1 MWYYELKDGLM
12 GTAIITF
19 LMMFLL
25 SNNSFSPA
33 VSEVQFCGS
42 VKDGNYPIPQI
53 CTGYVSCLGGVTRHK
68 LCPSGTLFN
77 PLKKFCDLP
86 VNVGCS
92 QEKDLTLK
100 RNHLAG

>member
-1 MWYYELKDGLM
+1 M
-12 GTAIITF
+12 GAAIITF
-19 LMMFLL
+19 VMTFLL
-25 SNNSFSPA
+25 RNNSFSPA

-53 CTGYVSCLGGVTRHK
+53 CTGYISCLGGITRHK

-77 PLKKFCDLP
+77 PLKTFCDLP
-86 VNVGCS
+86 VNVRCS

-100 RNHLAG
+100 RNHVAG

>member
-1 MWYYELKDGLM
+1 M
-12 GTAIITF
+12 GVAIITF
-19 LMMFLL
+19 VMRFLL
-25 SNNSFSPA
+25 RNNSFSPA

-53 CTGYVSCLGGVTRHK
+53 CTGYVSCLGGITRHK

-86 VNVGCS
+86 VNVRGFAGKGS
-92 QEKDLTLK
+92 HSEKEPCGRITS
-100 RNHLAG
+100 R